1 MITLIVYTSWVHP
14 DCVPH
19 SLHPHVPH
27 KFLPHPAE
35 FKASTQFA
43 RSTGG
48 PSGRGTGCMDQFD
61 LDVKDCCSSV
71 ARSKH
76 LRLEEMGRLK
86 AMSSFWVKHGAGME
100 DDLEPLHFGEQAVS
114 SFNWTFLLNHG
125 TRWWVNPSDWMP
137 RHRSAESR
145 IRRFHAK
152 RESTKKLS
160 ASDGKRNKL
169 FVFAHIF
176 LHVSQ
181 AWKKCYNRK
190 MKWMWLHTRIILWY
204 MNMNTWSDH
213 SEDEMWKP
221 LLNTNVFAGRL
232 MPYLQPRW
240 DNQCRAKGASGR
252 TKITWFRIAA
262 IAATTGRTTTS
273 RGLVGDFWC
282 CRTAS
287 LTKVKGLGARLVLMP
302 TTSCFMMWAHV
313 FMRIW

>member
-1 MITLIVYTSWVHP
+1 
-14 DCVPH
+14 
-19 SLHPHVPH
+19 
-27 KFLPHPAE
+27 
-35 FKASTQFA
+35 
-43 RSTGG
+43 
-48 PSGRGTGCMDQFD
+48 
-61 LDVKDCCSSV
+61 
-71 ARSKH
+71 
-76 LRLEEMGRLK
+76 
-86 AMSSFWVKHGAGME
+86 MSSFWVKHGAGMGWGCPF
-100 DDLEPLHFGEQAVS
+100 LKMTSNPFISVSKLWVPLIGRS
-114 SFNWTFLLNHG
+114 SELNHG
-125 TRWWVNPSDWMP
+125 THWWVNPSDWMP

-169 FVFAHIF
+169 FVFANIF

-190 MKWMWLHTRIILWY
+190 MKWMWLHTRIIPWY
-204 MNMNTWSDH
+204 MNMNAWSDH

-282 CRTAS
+282 CGTAS
-287 LTKVKGLGARLVLMP
+287 LTKVKRLGWFWCQPRHVSWCERMCSWEFDRNCVFFLPGCWSMQRNGI
-302 TTSCFMMWAHV
+302 TISSCFEQQHDCRM
-313 FMRIW
+313 